1 MIFCS
6 EVMNLNIKNAVPY
19 LTFKEL
25 EKISFVKHAFSTRL
39 GGVSKND
46 FKSLNLGFKTNDSM
60 DNVYENYKLFCEAT
74 GFNKESMAFINQVHG
89 NSVKVVT
96 DKNFLQM
103 GDFDGSITNIPKI
116 TLVTFHADCTPI
128 YLVDPQTKSIGLL
141 HAGWRGTIKNIV
153 KNAIESM
160 KTNFQSKPENI
171 LCFIGP
177 SIHRCCFEIKEDI
190 LEYFENIDTN
200 DNIVQKKEGKI
211 YADII
216 KYNEVNLLRCG
227 IKKENINIS
236 DLCTKCNSD
245 LFFSH
250 RTQRKEHGIM
260 VSILGIK

>member
-6 EVMNLNIKNAVPY
+6 KVMNLNIKNAVPY

-39 GGVSKND
+39 GGVSKNN
-46 FKSLNLGFKTNDSM
+46 FRSLNLGFKTSDSM

-74 GFNKESMAFINQVHG
+74 GFDKESMAFINQVHG
-89 NSVKVVT
+89 NNIKIVT
-96 DKNFLQM
+96 NENLLQM
-103 GDFDGSITNIPKI
+103 GDFDGSITNVPGI

-141 HAGWRGTIKNIV
+141 HAGWRGTVKNIA
-153 KNAIESM
+153 KSAIDSM
-160 KTNFQSKPENI
+160 KINFQSKPEDI

-177 SIHRCCFEIKEDI
+177 SIHKCCLEIKEDL
-190 LEYFENIDTN
+190 LEYFKNIGKNIIYKREN
-200 DNIVQKKEGKI
+200 KI
-211 YADII
+211 YADVIECNII
-216 KYNEVNLLRCG
+216 YLLRCG
-227 IKKENINIS
+227 IKRENIVVS

-250 RTQRKEHGIM
+250 RAQPNGGRM
-260 VSILGIK
+260 ASLIKIK